1 MNKCSNLRWVVL
13 AGVLV
18 MLAGLL
24 SAQRPRILVVNGR
37 NAGPVLQMRGRNY
50 VDVET
55 LAQNTNASVNFQ
67 PDHIILTIPGSGA
80 ATAQS
85 PEGLSKEFANAAF
98 ADLAQMREW
107 KGAIETMITFRVPV
121 TGTYL
126 QDYHDRAEE
135 GLRLANVAASNP
147 SDHNAYQLLQNGF
160 TTLAHWAGNAV
171 AARQALNATRTLGPD
186 VLQNDPV
193 LEKISSCSKFLST
206 MLVSGS
212 FADDPSCH

>member
-1 MNKCSNLRWVVL
+1 MNKYSILRWVVL

-18 MLAGLL
+18 TLAGMLL
-24 SAQRPRILVVNGR
+24 AQRRKILVVNGR

-55 LAQNTNASVNFQ
+55 LAQNTNAAVTFQ
-67 PDHIILTIPGSGA
+67 PDRIILTIPGSGA
-80 ATAQS
+80 ATAPS
-85 PEGLSKEFANAAF
+85 TEGLSKEFASAAL

-121 TGTYL
+121 TGTYF

-147 SDHNAYQLLQNGF
+147 DDHSAYQLLQNGF
-160 TTLAHWAGNAV
+160 TTLADWAGNAV
-171 AARQALNATRTLGPD
+171 ATRQALNATRTLGPY
-186 VLQNDPV
+186 VLPNDPV

-212 FADDPSCH
+212 FADNPSCH